1 MSANE
6 TPSDDRILELTRAH
20 FSPAADGAEVA
31 LSPLPG
37 GGSDR
42 QYWRLK
48 TAHPDRPDAP
58 PQTAIYMH
66 YTDARPD
73 NLCFITSSSILG
85 RAGVSIPEI
94 YAHDDASMSIWL
106 EDLGN
111 FHLWDYRHEPWEIRE
126 PLYRSTLREIAKI
139 HALSED
145 SLSDTDRAT
154 LQPGFDEKLYAWE
167 QNYFFDQFLARFSL
181 LPAKQVTSM
190 RDSPEL
196 NAVRARLSS
205 QPRALVHRD
214 FQSQNVLIRDGHAV
228 IIDFQGLRPGRPEY
242 DIASLLFDPYI
253 TLSPAERDSLITYYL
268 ELVPISKSTFE
279 QNFAD
284 CAIQRLMQAL
294 GAYGYLSTQ
303 LNKTQFLR
311 YVPRASEVVR
321 ELVSRGL
328 APEPLGNALAPDSIE
343 LS

>member
-1 MSANE
+1 MSPND
-6 TPSDDRILELTRAH
+6 TPTDDRILALTREFYPPAQDAFELT
-20 FSPAADGAEVA
+20 

-42 QYWRLK
+42 QYWRIK
-48 TAHPDRPDAP
+48 TTGSSTP

-73 NLCFITSSSILG
+73 NLCFVTSSVILA
-85 RAGVSIPEI
+85 RADVSIPEI
-94 YAHDDASMSIWL
+94 FAHDESSRSIWL

-126 PLYRSTLREIAKI
+126 PLYRSTLDEIAKI
-139 HALSED
+139 HSITE
-145 SLSDTDRAT
+145 SGISSSDQET

-167 QNYFFDQFLARFSL
+167 QNYFFDQFLARYSL
-181 LPAKQVTSM
+181 LPAKQVTAM
-190 RDSPEL
+190 REAPEL
-196 NAVRARLSS
+196 ASVRSRLAA
-205 QPRALVHRD
+205 QPRMLVHRD

-242 DIASLLFDPYI
+242 DIASLLFDPYVV
-253 TLSPAERDSLITYYL
+253 LNPEERQSLVSYYL
-268 ELVPISKSTFE
+268 GLVSISADEFA

-294 GAYGYLSTQ
+294 GAYGYLSAK

-311 YVPRASEVVR
+311 YVPRAADVVR
-321 ELVSRGL
+321 ELVADGL
-328 APEPLGNALAPDSIE
+328 APESLGSALAPDAIE
-343 LS
+343 LA